1 MIRGLVIGK
10 FLPPHTGHVALIKFA
25 LRQCDELIVS
35 VSEAKTDAIPV
46 ETRVNWIKQIFR
58 DQSQVKIFAIED
70 NFDNPE
76 LALNERTH
84 VWADVIRKTYPS
96 IDIVFSSEA
105 YGEPFAKNLGAKH
118 SSFDPDRKQFPV
130 AASRI
135 LKSPFGN
142 WEFIPEVV
150 RPYFVK
156 KICFYGA
163 ESTGKSVMTKTMA
176 EKYHTS
182 FVPEVAREML
192 TSNTFNRE
200 DIIAIGREQTARVF
214 KQARMADKILF
225 CDTDVITTQVYSRHY
240 LKVVPPVL
248 YEFER
253 MIQYDLY
260 FLFEIDTPWVSDGL
274 RDLGADDSRK
284 QMHQIFKSELD
295 RRGINYITVRGTWA
309 QREAIVSKAIDMIL
323 AE

>member
-25 LRQCDELIVS
+25 LKQCDELIVS
-35 VSEAKTDAIPV
+35 VSEAKTDAIPI
-46 ETRVNWIKQIFR
+46 ETRVNWLKQIFR

-70 NFDNPE
+70 NFYNPE
-76 LALNERTH
+76 LALNERTRI
-84 VWADVIRKTYPS
+84 WADVMRKTYPS
-96 IDIVFSSEA
+96 IDVVFSSEA

-130 AASRI
+130 AASKI

-274 RDLGADDSRK
+274 RDLGADDSRR
-284 QMHQIFKSELD
+284 QMHQIFKNELD

>member
-1 MIRGLVIGK
+1 MTRGLIIGK
-10 FLPPHTGHVALIKFA
+10 FLPPHNGHVGLIEFG

-35 VSEAKTDAIPV
+35 VSEAKTDIIPV
-46 ETRVNWIKQIFR
+46 ETRVNWLKHIFR

-76 LALNERTH
+76 LELDERTR
-84 VWADVIRKTYPS
+84 VWADVMRKTYPQ
-96 IDIVFSSEA
+96 IDVVFSSEA

-118 SSFDPDRKQFPV
+118 FSFDPERKQFPV
-130 AASRI
+130 AASKI
-135 LKSPFGN
+135 LNSPFRN
-142 WEFIPEVV
+142 WEFIPNVV
-150 RPYFVK
+150 RSYFVK

-214 KQARMADKILF
+214 KQARIADKILF

-253 MIQYDLY
+253 MVQYDLY

-274 RDLGADDSRK
+274 RDLGADESRK
-284 QMHQIFKSELD
+284 QMHQIFKNELD
-295 RRGINYITVRGTWA
+295 RRGINYITVRGTWQ

>member
-76 LALNERTH
+76 LALNERTR
-84 VWADVIRKTYPS
+84 VWADVMRKTYPS
-96 IDIVFSSEA
+96 IDVVFSSES

-295 RRGINYITVRGTWA
+295 RRGINYIAVRGTWE

-323 AE
+323 AD

>member
-25 LRQCDELIVS
+25 LKQCDELIVS

-46 ETRVNWIKQIFR
+46 EARVNWLKQIFR

-76 LALNERTH
+76 LALNERTQI
-84 VWADVIRKTYPS
+84 WADVMRKTYPP
-96 IDIVFSSEA
+96 IDVVFSSET
-105 YGEPFAKNLGAKH
+105 YGEPFANNLGAKH

-130 AASRI
+130 AASGI
-135 LKSPFGN
+135 LKSPFRN

-214 KQARMADKILF
+214 KQARIADKILF

-284 QMHQIFKSELD
+284 QMHQIFKNELD

-309 QREAIVSKAIDMIL
+309 QREATVSKAIDMIL
-323 AE
+323 AK

>member
-25 LRQCDELIVS
+25 LKYCVELIVS
-35 VSEAKTDAIPV
+35 VSEAKTDVIPV
-46 ETRVNWIKQIFR
+46 ETRVNWLKQIFR

-70 NFDNPE
+70 NFDNPG
-76 LALNERTH
+76 LALNERTRI
-84 VWADVIRKTYPS
+84 WADVMRKTYPS
-96 IDIVFSSEA
+96 IDVVFSSEA

-135 LKSPFGN
+135 LKSPFGY
-142 WEFIPEVV
+142 WQFIPEVV
-150 RPYFVK
+150 RPCFVK

-214 KQARMADKILF
+214 EQARIADKILF

-284 QMHQIFKSELD
+284 QMHRIFKNELD
-295 RRGINYITVRGTWA
+295 RRGINYITVRGTWE

>member
-46 ETRVNWIKQIFR
+46 ETRVNWLKQIFR

-70 NFDNPE
+70 NFDNPG
-76 LALNERTH
+76 LALNERTQI
-84 VWADVIRKTYPS
+84 WADVMRKTYPS
-96 IDIVFSSEA
+96 IDVVFSSES

-214 KQARMADKILF
+214 KQARIADKILF

-284 QMHQIFKSELD
+284 QMHQIFKNELD
-295 RRGINYITVRGTWA
+295 RRGINYITVRGTWE

>member
-58 DQSQVKIFAIED
+58 DQSRVKIFAIED
-70 NFDNPE
+70 NFDNPT
-76 LALNERTH
+76 LALNERTRI
-84 VWADVIRKTYPS
+84 WADVMRKTYPS
-96 IDIVFSSEA
+96 IDVVFSSEA

-135 LKSPFGN
+135 LKSPFRN

>member
-25 LRQCDELIVS
+25 LKQCDELIVS

-46 ETRVNWIKQIFR
+46 ETRVNWLKQIFR

-76 LALNERTH
+76 LALNERTR
-84 VWADVIRKTYPS
+84 VWADVMRKTYPS
-96 IDIVFSSEA
+96 INVVFSSEA

-118 SSFDPDRKQFPV
+118 SAFDPDRKQFPV

-135 LKSPFGN
+135 LKSPFGY

-176 EKYHTS
+176 EKYHAS

-240 LKVVPPVL
+240 LKVVPPIL

-274 RDLGADDSRK
+274 RDLGTDDSRK

-295 RRGINYITVRGTWA
+295 RRGINYITVRGTWE

>member
-10 FLPPHTGHVALIKFA
+10 FLPPHSGHAALIKFA
-25 LRQCDELIVS
+25 LKQCDELIVS

-46 ETRVNWIKQIFR
+46 ETRVNWLKQIFR

-76 LALNERTH
+76 LALNERTRI
-84 VWADVIRKTYPS
+84 WADVMRKAYLS
-96 IDIVFSSEA
+96 IDVVFSSEA

-135 LKSPFGN
+135 LKSPFRY
-142 WEFIPEVV
+142 WQFIPEVV

-260 FLFEIDTPWVSDGL
+260 FFFEIDTPWVSDGL
-274 RDLGADDSRK
+274 RDLGTDDSRK
-284 QMHQIFKSELD
+284 QMHQIFKNELD

>member
-1 MIRGLVIGK
+1 MTRGLVIGK
-10 FLPPHTGHVALIKFA
+10 FHPPHKGHLALIEFA
-25 LRQCDELIVS
+25 SKQCDELIVS
-35 VSEAKTDAIPV
+35 VSEAKTDLIPADI
-46 ETRVNWIKQIFR
+46 RISWLK
-58 DQSQVKIFAIED
+58 KIFHKQSAIKIFGIED
-70 NFDNPE
+70 NFDQPE
-76 LALNERTH
+76 LPLKERTKI
-84 VWADVIRKTYPS
+84 WADVMRKTYPV

-105 YGEPFAKNLGAKH
+105 YGEPFSANLGAKH
-118 SSFDPDRKQFPV
+118 VLFDSDRKQFPI

-135 LKSPFGN
+135 LKSPFQH
-142 WEFIPEVV
+142 WEFIPETV

-163 ESTGKSVMTKTMA
+163 ESTGKSVMTKAMA
-176 EKYHTS
+176 EKYHTA

-214 KQARMADKILF
+214 SQAQRANRILF

-253 MIQYDLY
+253 MVQYDLY

-274 RDLGADDSRK
+274 RDLGTDESRK
-284 QMHQIFKSELD
+284 NMHRTFKEELD
-295 RRGINYITVRGTWA
+295 RRGINYITVRGTWQ
-309 QREAIVSKAIDMIL
+309 QREQIVTQAVDLIL
-323 AE
+323 SE

>member
-10 FLPPHTGHVALIKFA
+10 FLPPHSGHMALIKFA

-46 ETRVNWIKQIFR
+46 ETRVNWLKQIFR

-76 LALNERTH
+76 LALNERTQI
-84 VWADVIRKTYPS
+84 WADVMRKKYPS
-96 IDIVFSSEA
+96 IDVVFSSEA

-118 SSFDPDRKQFPV
+118 SSFDPDRKQFSV

-135 LKSPFGN
+135 LKSPFGY

-295 RRGINYITVRGTWA
+295 RRGINYITVRGTWQ